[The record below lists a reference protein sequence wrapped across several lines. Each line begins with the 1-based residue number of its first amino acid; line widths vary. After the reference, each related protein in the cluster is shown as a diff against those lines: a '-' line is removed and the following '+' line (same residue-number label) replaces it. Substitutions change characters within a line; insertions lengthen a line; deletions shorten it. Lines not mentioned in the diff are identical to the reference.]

1 MFSVSLGVTSDDGGL
16 FYNDCFHG
24 LFWSLFIAEG
34 EEEMKVFLP
43 PSLDMRGGKGR
54 ERR

>member
-34 EEEMKVFLP
+34 EEEMKVFYP
-43 PSLDMRGGKGR
+43 FRWT
-54 ERR
+54 